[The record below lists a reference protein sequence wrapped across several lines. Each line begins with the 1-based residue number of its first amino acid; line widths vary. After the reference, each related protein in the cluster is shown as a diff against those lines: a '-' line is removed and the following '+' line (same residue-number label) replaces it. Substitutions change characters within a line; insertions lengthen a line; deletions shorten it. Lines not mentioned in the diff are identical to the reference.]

1 MKKPDNVHDALRHI
15 DSLLADVMRTVDDY
29 TEPFA
34 NRPKALIHV
43 NAATADAR
51 LLALWVR
58 DQLKTTDQQGLR
70 L

>member
-1 MKKPDNVHDALRHI
+1 MKKPDNIHDALRHI
-15 DSLLADVMRTVDDY
+15 DSLLADVMRTVDAY

-34 NRPKALIHV
+34 NRPEELIYV

-58 DQLKTTDQQGLR
+58 DQLKTKE
-70 L
+70 